1 MRNLKYRRVIG
12 VIVMLQLLLLLLSS
26 CANDVPKPQVR
37 AGEFDFSVTYEVT
50 GEEKT
55 ISGVYVCKFVRAEAN
70 LTGHNRIWK
79 SYIKDSDIKDE
90 NRYELLTNEDGT
102 IYLDL
107 GLYDTYFMSDP
118 FYDGDEPEAYAFI
131 VYHDE
136 CAEEKGYFSTEP
148 EVLESYGVRVISFEY
163 DDPIEN
169 HYE

>member
-1 MRNLKYRRVIG
+1 MRFRRVLC
-12 VIVMLQLLLLLLSS
+12 VIVLLLMTVLLLSG
-26 CANDVPKPQVR
+26 CDNGVPKPAVKEGR
-37 AGEFDFSVTYEVT
+37 FNFSVTYEVD
-50 GEEKT
+50 GKT
-55 ISGVYVCKFVRAEAN
+55 QTVSGVYVCKFVRAEAN
-70 LTGHNRIWK
+70 LTGHNRIWN
-79 SYIKDSDIKDE
+79 SYIENSNIKDE
-90 NRYELLTNEDGT
+90 NRYEILTNDDGI

-118 FYDGDEPEAYAFI
+118 FYDGGEPEAYAFI

-163 DDPIEN
+163 DNPIEN